1 MKKEQIQLRMFH
13 KISRSHII
21 SHLPKI
27 ICNLY
32 IIHVYIHVNIL
43 HEVMLLGLIMLLT
56 RAIEYPSHF
65 LDSVVFLFSFLSS
78 LDIQDINPLPGVA

>member
-1 MKKEQIQLRMFH
+1 M
-13 KISRSHII
+13 
-21 SHLPKI
+21 
-27 ICNLY
+27 
-32 IIHVYIHVNIL
+32 YIHVNIL